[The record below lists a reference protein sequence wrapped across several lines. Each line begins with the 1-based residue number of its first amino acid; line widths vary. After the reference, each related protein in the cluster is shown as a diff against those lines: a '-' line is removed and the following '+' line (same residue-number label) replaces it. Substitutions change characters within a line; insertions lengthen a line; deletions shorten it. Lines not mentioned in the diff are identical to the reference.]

1 MLYGINTLN
10 PYVYSTSFP
19 SANSAL
25 SLGVI
30 NTTNAIN
37 YVSPSNSGI
46 RIDLNML
53 PD

>member
-1 MLYGINTLN
+1 MYGVNSLN
-10 PYVYSTSFP
+10 PYVCSTSFP

-25 SLGVI
+25 SLGLVS
-30 NTTNAIN
+30 TTNAIN

-46 RIDLNML
+46 RIDLNLL